1 MLPGVVTA
9 SVGVTDVD
17 IDFEVVLD
25 VSVDTDV
32 NSNLSAIVAGAN
44 FDATIVEGDGE
55 VDSDV
60 ADDVVEVLGAEV
72 ETSLHVDINVVI
84 PSV

>member
-1 MLPGVVTA
+1 MLP
-9 SVGVTDVD
+9 
-17 IDFEVVLD
+17 
-25 VSVDTDV
+25 
-32 NSNLSAIVAGAN
+32 
-44 FDATIVEGDGE
+44 ATIVEGDGE